1 MPPEYEQATQPSRA
15 PLFLFVILRRAIF
28 AGRRTYALSCTQ
40 PELPLFRDFVSRNAP
55 WHRKRLATFQLD
67 RPHGKKVSLTKPIV
81 LLCVSLYP
89 EPALSEVE
97 GACPERSRRVVKN
110 LRRHC
115 NPVASPFAM
124 LE

>member
-1 MPPEYEQATQPSRA
+1 MPAENRDVPRSHFFRLSSCGPRSLRA
-15 PLFLFVILRRAIF
+15 EGPMHYLVRS
-28 AGRRTYALSCTQ
+28 LSC
-40 PELPLFRDFVSRNAP
+40 LCSRDFESSQNTRGGV
-55 WHRKRLATFQLD
+55 KRLATFQLD
-67 RPHGKKVSLTKPIV
+67 RPHGKKVSLTRPIV

-89 EPALSEVE
+89 QPVLSEVE